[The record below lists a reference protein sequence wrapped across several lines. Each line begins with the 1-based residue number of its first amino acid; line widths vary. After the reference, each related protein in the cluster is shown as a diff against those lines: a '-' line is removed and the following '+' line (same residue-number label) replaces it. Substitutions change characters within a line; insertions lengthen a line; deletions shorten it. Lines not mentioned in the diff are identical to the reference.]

1 MVKRLTQLRQI
12 DCTCPRNYQALESH
26 WDVKRYKKKKKKKK
40 EASIV
45 SFNPLI
51 MNLSFISCRNE
62 KRVIEA
68 ATTVIYARDRMAQSS
83 LTHNDII

>member
-26 WDVKRYKKKKKKKK
+26 WDVKRYKKKKKKK

>member
-12 DCTCPRNYQALESH
+12 DCTCPRNYQALEFH
-26 WDVKRYKKKKKKKK
+26 WDVKRYKKKKKK

>member
-1 MVKRLTQLRQI
+1 MIVLVRVITKPWNPI
-12 DCTCPRNYQALESH
+12 GMWKDI
-26 WDVKRYKKKKKKKK
+26 KKKKKK

-68 ATTVIYARDRMAQSS
+68 AMTVIYARDRMAQSS

>member
-1 MVKRLTQLRQI
+1 MIVLVRVITKPWNPI
-12 DCTCPRNYQALESH
+12 GMWKDI
-26 WDVKRYKKKKKKKK
+26 KKKKKKK

>member
-1 MVKRLTQLRQI
+1 MIVLVRVITKPWNPI
-12 DCTCPRNYQALESH
+12 GMWKDI
-26 WDVKRYKKKKKKKK
+26 KKKKKK

>member
-26 WDVKRYKKKKKKKK
+26 WDTKRNKKKKKK

-68 ATTVIYARDRMAQSS
+68 ATVIYTRDRMAQLS
-83 LTHNDII
+83 LKP